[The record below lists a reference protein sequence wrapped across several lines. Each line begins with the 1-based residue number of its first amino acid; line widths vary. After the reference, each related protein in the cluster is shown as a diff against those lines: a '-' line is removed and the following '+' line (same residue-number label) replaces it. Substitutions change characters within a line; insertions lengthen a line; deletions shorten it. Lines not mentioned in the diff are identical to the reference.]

1 MKKLQKNQ
9 LKRQKLKKNNKSFKT
24 FNPIQDVL
32 EWDFFIFTK
41 TILMNTRAAQ
51 LQAFDRLLTIMDDL
65 REKCPWDQ
73 KQTMQSLRHLTIE
86 ETYELGDAILDN
98 DLHEVKKELGD
109 LLLHIVFYAKIGSET
124 SDFDI
129 ADVCH
134 EISEKLIHRHPH
146 IYSDTIVKD
155 EEEVKQNWE
164 KLKLKEGKKSVL
176 EGVPK
181 SLPALVKASRI
192 QDKVKGV
199 GFDWEETHQVWD
211 KVQEELEELQVEV
224 QTGDQDKIEAE
235 FGDVL
240 FSMINYARFLNVNP
254 EDALER
260 TNKKFIK
267 RFQYLESKAS
277 ELGKPLMD
285 MTLAEMDIFWEEA
298 KRLPNK

>member
-1 MKKLQKNQ
+1 
-9 LKRQKLKKNNKSFKT
+9 
-24 FNPIQDVL
+24 
-32 EWDFFIFTK
+32 
-41 TILMNTRAAQ
+41 MNSKQNQ
-51 LQAFDRLLTIMDDL
+51 LQAFERLLNIMDEL
-65 REKCPWDQ
+65 REKCPWDK
-73 KQTMQSLRHLTIE
+73 KQTLQSLRHLTIE
-86 ETYELGDAILDN
+86 ETYELGDAILEN
-98 DLHEVKKELGD
+98 DLNEVKKELGD

-124 SDFDI
+124 KNSSTSLTTGFDI
-129 ADVCH
+129 ADVCN
-134 EISEKLIHRHPH
+134 EICDKLIHRHPH
-146 IYSDTIVKD
+146 IYGDVDVKD

-199 GFDWEETHQVWD
+199 GFDWEEPHQVWD
-211 KVQEELEELQVEV
+211 KVQEELAELQVEIEA
-224 QTGDQDKIEAE
+224 GNQDKMEAE

-240 FSMINYARFLNVNP
+240 FSMINYARFLKINP

-277 ELGKPLMD
+277 DLGKPLMD
-285 MTLAEMDIFWEEA
+285 MTLAEMDVFWEEA
-298 KRLPNK
+298 KKL